1 MGNNAFV
8 AFRCRLS
15 RKPWLKNAHV
25 KFYWDR
31 KSDRIF
37 YDFIAETAE
46 PDACGESQPL
56 ICAGDPLVLLEPR
69 PAAEGMAYDIF
80 GGFDHNAVKA
90 EWTGNAPRWIL
101 LKTYTGA
108 SLKQLPRTKKSPVI
122 FPLADEDAYVYCD
135 RDVCEKCLYC
145 CKKGCVLYY
154 YFGNGELRALPL
166 DQVSEYFRRT
176 P

>member
-56 ICAGDPLVLLEPR
+56 ICAGDTLVLLEPR